1 MRFKSECYCRKAV
14 CQQVNKQQMH
24 RCERNRKTCDRSVEH
39 SENRAKVSRKQKL
52 DGVFNVPVNISS
64 VFYRFYDR
72 CKVIICQYH
81 RRCIFRYFT
90 SGDSHCNTNIRLFQR
105 RRIVY
110 SVTCHRYNISLFLP
124 CTYNTDFMFRRNT
137 GIYGNSLYKIFQFF
151 IGKFINLRTFTC
163 FRLIF
168 QNTDSFRNRRSR
180 HFMISRDHNRTNTRL
195 LTFRYS
201 SFGFFT
207 RRIHHCD
214 QADKRKIIFVFQSQ
228 FQLV

>member
-1 MRFKSECYCRKAV
+1 MEI
-14 CQQVNKQQMH
+14 
-24 RCERNRKTCDRSVEH
+24 
-39 SENRAKVSRKQKL
+39 
-52 DGVFNVPVNISS
+52 FNVPVNISS

-137 GIYGNSLYKIFQFF
+137 GIYGNSLYKSFNSSSESLSISAPSHAS
-151 IGKFINLRTFTC
+151 
-163 FRLIF
+163 
-168 QNTDSFRNRRSR
+168 DSSSKIPIPFRNRRSR

-228 FQLV
+228 FPTRLTLFYMQKQEHGVPVLKMPDFVLR